1 VEWRRRERH
10 DYGMRIAHVPHSRD
24 ALTRAKA
31 AKPRRWSGRRRG
43 ARRDFRREIVGKC
56 DGGFEVGSLGR
67 GDISE
72 VA

>member
-1 VEWRRRERH
+1 VEWRQRERH
-10 DYGMRIAHVPHSRD
+10 DYGMRIAH
-24 ALTRAKA
+24 
-31 AKPRRWSGRRRG
+31 AKPRQEYGVEPQR